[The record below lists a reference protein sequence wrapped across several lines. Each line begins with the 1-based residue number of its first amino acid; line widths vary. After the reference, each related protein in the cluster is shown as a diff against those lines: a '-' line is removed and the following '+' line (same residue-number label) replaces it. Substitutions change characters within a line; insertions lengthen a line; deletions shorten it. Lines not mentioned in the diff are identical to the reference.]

1 MKFKL
6 TTSGSF
12 YNEEDAK
19 KLAGLGLP
27 LEKNN
32 DGPCATRFEY
42 WLKPSEPTVE
52 IEIETLDALMEFV
65 KEWGDIVLSE
75 DTIEIYDDYRE

>member
-19 KLAGLGLP
+19 KLAGLGFVLEQYKDSVVSEQHEYYLP
-27 LEKNN
+27 NGE
-32 DGPCATRFEY
+32 AT
-42 WLKPSEPTVE
+42 
-52 IEIETLDALMEFV
+52 IEIETLDALMKFV
-65 KEWGDIVLSE
+65 KEWGDIVLSK